1 MPTETL
7 NEPWRFPN
15 VSVFHV
21 CLYHTLFWMHLFLLP
36 AHIWSDKSAFSC
48 VFESHMVSI
57 WNSCGWFLHHFCV
70 SDWMF
75 VCVCVCGK
83 TCKLRICKSQFS
95 DFIIHFCYGGFDCV
109 NLDSPNGWFMRFSV
123 RVTLIVSLIF
133 VCSCPLRDL
142 YKMFCSVIHTC
153 SMTATHRVPLSQW
166 CLTFCSL
173 CTEHHPWYYHIGKK
187 TKTKQHSRDET
198 PAVSTGTKNIL

>member
-1 MPTETL
+1 MCQFFTYASITL
-7 NEPWRFPN
+7 CFGCISFSFLLTYEVTNLHF
-15 VSVFHV
+15 FV
-21 CLYHTLFWMHLFLLP
+21 CLS
-36 AHIWSDKSAFSC
+36 HIWSQYETPVDDFCTIFVWVIECSC
-48 VFESHMVSI
+48 
-57 WNSCGWFLHHFCV
+57 L
-70 SDWMF
+70 
-75 VCVCVCGK
+75 CVCGK

-153 SMTATHRVPLSQW
+153 SMTATHTVPLSQW